1 MKYLQKLR
9 CYILKPDILRLYH
22 ILDAAEEIIE
32 FTKNKEREDLDND
45 RKLNLAVVHL
55 LEIIGEAANG
65 ISTELHE
72 RYLDI
77 PWYAMIGMRNRL
89 IHGYFD
95 IDLDVV
101 WKTVQKDIP
110 NLIEKIKEILKVE
123 A

>member
-1 MKYLQKLR
+1 M
-9 CYILKPDILRLYH
+9 KPDILRLYH